1 MERQTGALPVACR
14 GFFPELIANLRECSV
29 YLSMAGR
36 IFPLAKRELK
46 EWERKARSI
55 PDPELRGQAL
65 ASIGKKS
72 FHSVGG
78 AVFALLNG
86 HRVKDLVKAI
96 VAIQTISDYLD
107 NLCDRACFWNP
118 AAGKGGVM
126 GVECPEEPAD
136 PTQGTVRSNALD
148 AAARRFLSSMRLH
161 GAMLCAVDPTRPM
174 EDSYSLYPAGD
185 DGGYLKRLAVE
196 R

>member
-1 MERQTGALPVACR
+1 M
-14 GFFPELIANLRECSV
+14 
-29 YLSMAGR
+29 
-36 IFPLAKRELK
+36 
-46 EWERKARSI
+46 
-55 PDPELRGQAL
+55 
-65 ASIGKKS
+65 
-72 FHSVGG
+72 
-78 AVFALLNG
+78 FALLNG
-86 HRVKDLVKAI
+86 HRVRLCEGHSSH
-96 VAIQTISDYLD
+96 QTISDYLTI
-107 NLCDRACFWNP
+107 CATGRAFESRCRQ
-118 AAGKGGVM
+118 GGVM

-185 DGGYLKRLAVE
+185 DGGYLERLAVE